1 MNKYIIELLKLES
14 TVIIPNFGAL
24 MKSGKSLIFNSI
36 LKYND
41 GKLEKFIAEQE
52 KMDVQDV
59 SNALAKYVRE
69 IIAIIEK
76 GDEFLI
82 VGIGSF
88 YKNDSGKFAL
98 KTSFNSDEKPNDTI
112 SDEIKEEPKKGN
124 VVTSLYKE
132 KTTKKDSENTPT
144 LTEQDL
150 INSVSTK
157 KTTKEEPKKE
167 NPKKETEKIIPP
179 VLPPVKKETEI
190 KKEENTAPKEQKK
203 EEKPKEIVTPAKPI
217 TKKENK
223 PSKKKIKEPKPKKEK
238 KKKKGLIWLI
248 LLLLILAGGG
258 TYVGLNLEKVKILIG
273 LNKPTENSDN
283 LEENNTDVTSEEN
296 ETDPE
301 EELMITDT
309 TENTED
315 TTSFEEDIVNIE
327 DELLE
332 EEPVIQ
338 EEEVVVEETPVE
350 VNKELIYHVIVGAF
364 GDENNAIGLV
374 EKLKKEGFSTA
385 KLAGKY
391 GKLTKV
397 AASSHA
403 TKQEAENAVE
413 KAKSINEDAFV
424 EKIKL

>member
-52 KMDVQDV
+52 KMEVQDV

-112 SDEIKEEPKKGN
+112 SGEIKEEPKKEN
-124 VVTSLYKE
+124 IVTSLYKE

-157 KTTKEEPKKE
+157 KTNKE
-167 NPKKETEKIIPP
+167 NTKKETEKIVPP
-179 VLPPVKKETEI
+179 VVPTVKKETEI
-190 KKEENTAPKEQKK
+190 KKEENTAPKE
-203 EEKPKEIVTPAKPI
+203 EKPKEVVTPAKPI

-223 PSKKKIKEPKPKKEK
+223 PSKEKVKEAKPKKEK

-258 TYVGLNLEKVKILIG
+258 TYVGLNLEKVKTFIG

-283 LEENNTDVTSEEN
+283 LEENNTDITSSEN

-315 TTSFEEDIVNIE
+315 TTSLEEDIVNIE

-332 EEPVIQ
+332 EEPIIQ
-338 EEEVVVEETPVE
+338 EEEVVIEETPVE

>member
-59 SNALAKYVRE
+59 SNALSKYVRE
-69 IIAIIEK
+69 IIGILEK

-98 KTSFNSDEKPNDTI
+98 KTSVNTSEKTTDTI
-112 SDEIKEEPKKGN
+112 INDDIKTESKKDN
-124 VVTSLYKE
+124 VVTSLYKD
-132 KTTKKDSENTPT
+132 KPVKKEDKDTPT

-157 KTTKEEPKKE
+157 KTAKEEPKKE
-167 NPKKETEKIIPP
+167 NPKKETEKVTPTAVPP
-179 VLPPVKKETEI
+179 I
-190 KKEENTAPKEQKK
+190 KKEENTTPKEEKK
-203 EEKPKEIVTPAKPI
+203 EEKIEKPKEVVATAKPI
-217 TKKENK
+217 TKKEK
-223 PSKKKIKEPKPKKEK
+223 VKEPKTKKEK
-238 KKKKGLIWLI
+238 KKRKVLVWLI

-258 TYVGLNLEKVKILIG
+258 TYVGLNLEKVKTFIG
-273 LNKPTENSDN
+273 LNKPTENSNN
-283 LEENNTDVTSEEN
+283 LKENNTDISSVEN

-309 TENTED
+309 TENMED
-315 TTSFEEDIVNIE
+315 TTFYEEDIVNTE
-327 DELLE
+327 DALVE
-332 EEPVIQ
+332 ESP
-338 EEEVVVEETPVE
+338 EEEVIVKEEIPTE

-374 EKLKKEGFSTA
+374 EKLKKDVFSTA

-403 TKQEAENAVE
+403 TKEEAEKAIE
-413 KAKSINEDAFV
+413 KAKSVNEDAFV

>member
-52 KMDVQDV
+52 NVDLQDV
-59 SNALAKYVRE
+59 SNELAKYVRE

-88 YKNDSGKFAL
+88 YKNDSGKIAL
-98 KTSFNSDEKPNDTI
+98 KTIEGENITPAETT
-112 SDEIKEEPKKGN
+112 KEEPKKEDNKGN

-132 KTTKKDSENTPT
+132 KPVKKDNPEKPS
-144 LTEQDL
+144 LTEKEIIQ
-150 INSVSTK
+150 SVSTK
-157 KTTKEEPKKE
+157 KTAKEEPKE
-167 NPKKETEKIIPP
+167 EEKTQKVIPP
-179 VLPPVKKETEI
+179 VTPIEGEEVKPKSTETKKPVS
-190 KKEENTAPKEQKK
+190 QK
-203 EEKPKEIVTPAKPI
+203 EEKKTVKKSAKPV
-217 TKKENK
+217 KA
-223 PSKKKIKEPKPKKEK
+223 KKEK
-238 KKKKGLIWLI
+238 KKKKKGFIWLI
-248 LLLLILAGGG
+248 LLLLILVGGG
-258 TYVGLNLEKVKILIG
+258 TYVGLNLEKVKTLIG
-273 LNKPTENSDN
+273 LNKSEESSHETEE
-283 LEENNTDVTSEEN
+283 LLTNNESLNTEN

-301 EELMITDT
+301 EELMIADT

-332 EEPVIQ
+332 EEPVIK
-338 EEEVVVEETPVE
+338 EEEVEVEEEIPIE

-364 GDENNAIGLV
+364 GDENNATNLV
-374 EKLKKEGFSTA
+374 KELKEKGFSTA

-403 TKQEAENAVE
+403 TKQEALDAVE
-413 KAKSINEDAFV
+413 KAKSVNEDAFV
-424 EKIKL
+424 EKINL